1 MDQHDQRQANDA
13 RDRRDIA
20 DEIEI
25 ELLIERRVDRVRCA
39 DL

>member
-1 MDQHDQRQANDA
+1 MD

-25 ELLIERRVDRVRCA
+25 ELLVERRVHRARQPDNQERIA
-39 DL
+39 G